1 MKHQTSS
8 GNGTFT
14 TKLGFVLAAVGSAVG
29 MGNIWMFPYRTG
41 QYGGAA
47 FLIPYLL
54 FVALFGYVGL
64 SGEFALGRLTG
75 TGPIGSYEYAM
86 RTRGKRGGALL
97 GSIPLFGSLGIAIG
111 YAIIVGWVLRSSFGT
126 LTGALIHTEPETFFT
141 QMSGAHLSSVP
152 WHVAVVVITAAI
164 LILGVSGG
172 IEKINK
178 IMMPTFF
185 LLFLLIAVRV
195 AFLPGAAAGYRYL
208 LVPQWQY
215 LLRLDTWIMAMGQAF
230 FSLSVTGSGMI
241 IYGSYL
247 SKQEDIIHSSCVT
260 ALLDTCAAMLAGFAV
275 IPAVFAFGLD
285 PAAGPKLLFITL
297 PRVFQQM
304 PLGRLFALFF
314 FVSVLF
320 AGITSLANMLEA
332 VSEAAQTR
340 LKLPRRAAVLLSGA
354 ATLAAGLLIEYEP
367 LMGRWMDLITIYIV
381 PIGAILGAVMIY
393 WVLGVPS
400 IRQELMQGRDGK
412 PLGRAFAPLAKY
424 VYVFLAAV
432 VVVCS
437 FVIPGGIG

>member
-1 MKHQTSS
+1 MQQKN

-14 TKLGFVLAAVGSAVG
+14 SKVGFVLAAVGSAVG

-64 SGEFALGRLTG
+64 SGEFAFGRLTG
-75 TGPIGSYEYAM
+75 TGPIGSYEHAM
-86 RTRGKRGGALL
+86 KSRGKKGGAFL
-97 GSIPLFGSLGIAIG
+97 GAIPLFGSLGIAIG
-111 YAIIVGWVLRSSFGT
+111 YAIIVGWVVRSAFGST
-126 LTGALIHTEPETFFT
+126 
-141 QMSGAHLSSVP
+141 HLSSVP
-152 WHVAVVVITAAI
+152 WHTIVVLMTVAI
-164 LILGVSGG
+164 LIYGVSGG

-178 IMMPTFF
+178 VMMPAFF
-185 LLFLLIAVRV
+185 ILFLIIAVRV
-195 AFLPGAAAGYRYL
+195 AFLPGALDGYRYL
-208 LVPQWQY
+208 FVPQWEF
-215 LLRLDTWIMAMGQAF
+215 LLNPKTWVMAMGQAF

-247 SKQEDIIHSSCVT
+247 SKKEDIVHSSTMT

-275 IPAVFAFGLD
+275 IPSVFAFGLD
-285 PAAGPKLLFITL
+285 PASGPKLLFITL

-304 PLGRLFALFF
+304 PMGRLFAFLFF
-314 FVSVLF
+314 LSVLF

-340 LKLPRRAAVLLSGA
+340 LKLKRKTAVVLSGI
-354 ATLAAGLLIEYEP
+354 ATLAVGLLIEQEA
-367 LMGRWMDLITIYIV
+367 LMGRWMDIITIYVV

-393 WVLGVPS
+393 WVLGVKE
-400 IRQELMQGRDGK
+400 IKKELMLGREK
-412 PLGRAFAPLAKY
+412 PLSRVFDPLAKY
-424 VYVFLAAV
+424 VYVFLAALV
-432 VVVCS
+432 VVFS
-437 FVIPGGIG
+437 FLIPGGIG